1 MGDMYRVLVDGAHL
15 DGWEFLEGPPS
26 MGKKGVTQHLLKGS
40 IIERVG
46 NEDMDG
52 ILVQT
57 FKDENGFVGAFWP
70 NNFGNPLEYLEK
82 IE

>member
-1 MGDMYRVLVDGAHL
+1 MGDMYRVLVDRAHL
-15 DGWEFLEGPPS
+15 DGWELLEEPFSGS
-26 MGKKGVTQHLLKGS
+26 KKGVTKFLLKGS

-46 NEDMDG
+46 YEDMDG
-52 ILVQT
+52 IPVWA